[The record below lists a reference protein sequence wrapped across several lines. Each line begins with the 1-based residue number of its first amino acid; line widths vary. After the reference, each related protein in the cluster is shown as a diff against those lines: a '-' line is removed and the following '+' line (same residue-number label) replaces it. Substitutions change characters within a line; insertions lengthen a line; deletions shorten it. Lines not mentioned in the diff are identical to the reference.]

1 MTRGKIVAATL
12 GIAGVG
18 LMALGLGST
27 PASADPYCGPGY
39 HWAAGYCYPNAPVYR
54 YPPRV
59 AYYPAY
65 PAPVY
70 YPAPAP
76 VVVAPAIGFSFG
88 FGGGH
93 FHR

>member
-1 MTRGKIVAATL
+1 MTRGKILAAML

-18 LMALGLGST
+18 TLALGLGST
-27 PASADPYCGPGY
+27 PASADRYCGPGY
-39 HWAAGYCYPNAPVYR
+39 HWTAGYCYPNPPPAPAYY
-54 YPPRV
+54 YPP
-59 AYYPAY
+59 A
-65 PAPVY
+65 Y

-76 VVVAPAIGFSFG
+76 VVVAPSVGFAFG

>member
-1 MTRGKIVAATL
+1 MTRGKILAAML
-12 GIAGVG
+12 GFAGVG

-39 HWAAGYCYPNAPVYR
+39 HWVAGYCYPNPPVYY
-54 YPPRV
+54 YPP
-59 AYYPAY
+59 AT
-65 PAPVY
+65 Y

-88 FGGGH
+88 FGGH
-93 FHR
+93 SFHR